1 MFYPLHARRK
11 ICMRA
16 TAYRRDY
23 DAIHVRLNSL
33 TTTDATLVIAPP
45 ALEVDPF
52 ASFIATSLAEIEAA
66 LDRALPAPPVCPAA
80 VAEAMRY
87 GVMGP
92 GKRMRPLLT
101 LAAAETVALGDC
113 EIVDDAVVEARRLA
127 MPAACAVEFIHC
139 YSLIHD
145 DLPAM
150 DNDSLRRGRPTV
162 HVVFGEALAILAGD
176 GLLAEAFALLAHEPD
191 DRRLP
196 QLAERK
202 LRVLRRVGAALG
214 AGGMLGGQ
222 AMDLASFDHRTGQPR
237 ADRDL
242 DATTLREIHAR
253 KTGSLMRAA
262 AVSGAIMA
270 GGTTAQ
276 VDAVD
281 RFAAEMG
288 LAFQI
293 VDDILDVAGAPG
305 VVGKTIGK
313 DRAQHKA
320 TYPAMFGVERSRQLA
335 AACVERAQ
343 QALLAAGLA
352 LDLLAPMAHWTIARC
367 R

>member
-1 MFYPLHARRK
+1 MFYRLHARRN
-11 ICMRA
+11 IFMRA

-23 DAIHVRLNSL
+23 NAIHVRLNRL
-33 TTTDATLVIAPP
+33 TTADATPAIAPP
-45 ALEVDPF
+45 ARDVDPF
-52 ASFIATSLAEIEAA
+52 ASFIATGLAAIEAA

-87 GVMGP
+87 GVMGA

-101 LAAAETVALGDC
+101 LAAAETVALG
-113 EIVDDAVVEARRLA
+113 EGGPGDDAVVEARRLA

-150 DNDSLRRGRPTV
+150 DNDCLRRGRPTV
-162 HVVFGEALAILAGD
+162 HVEFGEALAILAGD

-196 QLAERK
+196 HIAERK
-202 LRVLRRVGAALG
+202 LRVLKRVGAALG

-222 AMDLASFDHRTGQPR
+222 AMDLASFDHRTGEPR
-237 ADRDL
+237 VGRDL
-242 DATTLREIHAR
+242 DATTLRDIHAR

-270 GGTTAQ
+270 GGSTAQ
-276 VDAVD
+276 VAAVD

-293 VDDILDVAGAPG
+293 VDDILDVAGTAG

-335 AACVERAQ
+335 VACVERAE
-343 QALLAAGLA
+343 QALLTAGLA
-352 LDLLAPMAHWTIARC
+352 TELLAPMAHWTIARC